1 MPEPQTVLTVGAG
14 PPVSRKDIMSTNRP
28 PQTHPDPSG
37 SAGALVSDARQ
48 RRSILIAVS
57 IALMAVIA
65 SVTGLNVAQP
75 DLAVD
80 FDASQSTVLWI
91 INGYVL
97 SLAALL
103 LPLGAVGDRWGRKPV
118 LLAGLTT
125 FGVANAVAGLAPS
138 AEVMLAARV
147 LSGVGAAMIMP
158 VTLAVITSTFPEK
171 ERGRAIGV
179 WSGVA
184 GGGGL
189 LGMFLS
195 AVLVDVA
202 SWRYLFVLPIA
213 LVLVAFAAAWRTVPD
228 SREASQHSF
237 DVVGSL
243 ASMVAVVGLIYFLH
257 EGPEKG
263 WAAPGTVVSLLIGV
277 VGAVGFVA
285 WEHRHRAP
293 LLDVR
298 LFRERGLAGGSVALL
313 VVFGVQAGVSVA
325 LYPFFQT
332 VFGWSGLLSTV
343 ALLPMAG
350 LMMIAS
356 GLAPRLAERV
366 GARATM
372 TTGIVLAGAGLAL
385 LAVLVSVDGGYL
397 AVLPG
402 MVAMGAGM
410 GLSMPPATE
419 AITSA
424 LPRERQGAASALN
437 DVTREFGTAL
447 GVALL
452 GALLSAGYRSAVTP
466 RLDGVPADTSDAAR
480 EGIANAL
487 EAAHGVGAQA
497 VVRAAQE
504 SFVDGWRTAMWA
516 GVTIMAILCAYV
528 LTRGPE
534 NPAPTA
540 EHGGRAA

>member
-1 MPEPQTVLTVGAG
+1 MN
-14 PPVSRKDIMSTNRP
+14 SNRSERLP
-28 PQTHPDPSG
+28 ADLDG
-37 SAGALVSDARQ
+37 VAGATVPDARQ

-57 IALMAVIA
+57 IALMAVIS

-91 INGYVL
+91 INVYIL

-118 LLAGLTT
+118 LVAGLTV
-125 FGVANAVAGLAPS
+125 FGVANAAAALAPS
-138 AEVMLAARV
+138 AEIMLAARV

-158 VTLAVITSTFPEK
+158 VTLAVITTTFPEK

-179 WSGVA
+179 WTGVA

-195 AVLVDVA
+195 ALLIDVA
-202 SWRYLFVLPIA
+202 NWRYLFVLPIA
-213 LVLVAFAAAWRTVPD
+213 LVLVALVMARRAVPN
-228 SREASQHSF
+228 SRVVSQHSF
-237 DVVGSL
+237 DTVGSL
-243 ASMVAVVGLIYFLH
+243 ASLVAVVGLIFFLH
-257 EGPEKG
+257 EGPEQG
-263 WAAPGTVVSLLIGV
+263 WAAPGTMISLLIGLI
-277 VGAVGFVA
+277 GTVGFVA
-285 WEHRHRAP
+285 WELRHRGP

-298 LFRERGLAGGSVALL
+298 LFRERGLASGSVALL
-313 VVFGVQAGVSVA
+313 AVFGVQAGVSVV

-356 GLAPRLAERV
+356 GLAPRLAERA

-372 TTGIVLAGAGLAL
+372 ATGVLVAGAGLAL
-385 LAVLVSVDGGYL
+385 MAILVSVDGGYL
-397 AVLPG
+397 AILPG
-402 MVAMGAGM
+402 MIAMGVGM

-424 LPRERQGAASALN
+424 LPRDRQGVASALN

-452 GALLSAGYRSAVTP
+452 GALLSAGYRSSITP
-466 RLDGVPADTSDAAR
+466 KLDGVPKDIADTAR

-487 EAAHGVGAQA
+487 DAADGAGAQA
-497 VVRAAQE
+497 LVRAAQE
-504 SFVDGWRTAMWA
+504 SFVAGWQTAMWA
-516 GVTIMAILCAYV
+516 GVALMAVLFGYV
-528 LTRGPE
+528 LARGPKS
-534 NPAPTA
+534 PAPAT
-540 EHGGRAA
+540 EHATGSSEAVTS